1 MLARTDLLV
10 ISGELL
16 ARVETTYGVTAR
28 LRVDNWSKLLA
39 RTDFVDEMN
48 TVREVNRFFNQMRF
62 VDDIVHWGEND
73 YWATPIEFLGSN
85 GGDCEDFSIA
95 KYFTLRHLGV
105 PDERLRMVY
114 VKALRLNQAH
124 MVVAYLPD
132 ADAEPLILDNLNPEV
147 LRAGMR
153 RDLQPVYSFNGESLW
168 LAKERG
174 LGKTPAGKAD
184 KLSLWTQLQR
194 RLQGGDWRTART

>member
-147 LRAGMR
+147 LRAGLR